1 MGLLEEAPS
10 LDDFFTGVLTPALQ
24 KRGVSLSPDARE
36 HVVSVLVRYAS
47 KRGEIDDV
55 VSHDAAVPASDPVYI
70 QETYLAA
77 QRSPVRLLSL
87 ADTCLL
93 RQGFFYAHVYDRRR
107 NFRSPS
113 EHTHFGSA
121 SYARVA
127 QLLLDSQLP
136 DVASPFIELAGN
148 FDPLTRALADV
159 HLASLTDQQ
168 LLQLYDRMLEVR
180 DARYRQ
186 LFEENG
192 IEVIAPKASSPEKG
206 TDRTKLYIPAL
217 GSHDNN

>member
-10 LDDFFTGVLTPALQ
+10 LDDFFTEVLTPALK
-24 KRGVSLSPDARE
+24 KRDVSLSSDARA

-55 VSHDAAVPASDPVYI
+55 VSHDTAVPASDPVYV

-77 QRSPVRLLSL
+77 QRSPLKLLSL

-93 RQGFFYAHVYDRRR
+93 RQGFFYAYVYDRRR
-107 NFRSPS
+107 NLRSPS
-113 EHTHFGSA
+113 EHSHFGSA

-127 QLLLDSQLP
+127 ALLLDAELP
-136 DVASPFIELAGN
+136 GAASPFLELAGN

-180 DARYRQ
+180 DTRYRQ
-186 LFEENG
+186 LFEDNG
-192 IEVIAPKASSPEKG
+192 IEVVAPKLSSQERVN
-206 TDRTKLYIPAL
+206 DRTKLYIPAR